1 MNMQLVMGYEVTEVF
16 QMGTRT
22 VTYRGRRSADGQP
35 VLLKLPSAE
44 YPSIQDI
51 SLLKHEYQLARYL
64 HLPGMVKSLGWV
76 QQHGRPVLV
85 LEDFGGVPLS
95 AWVGH
100 GSIALEFFLQ
110 LAVQLAGTLEQMH
123 SRGVIHKDLHP
134 GNILVHPK
142 SGDVRMTGLGIASQ
156 LPRESQAAAP
166 PALIE
171 GTLAYMSPEQT
182 GRMNRA
188 MDYRTDFYSLGVT
201 FYEVLTGRLPF
212 TATNPMELVHCHIAQ
227 QPVPPHVLRSGI
239 PLPLSSLVMK
249 LLSKTAEERYQSA
262 HGLRADFETCLARWL
277 QAGELGAFHPG
288 EQDIPD
294 RLQMPPRLYG
304 RSTEQSALL
313 DAFERIGEGAKE
325 LVLVSGYS
333 GTGKSSL
340 MNELHKPVVR
350 RYGYFISGKFEQFKE
365 GPPYKSL
372 LQAFQQLI
380 RQLLAEGEARLVSWK
395 AQLLEGLG
403 ASAEV
408 LADVLPE
415 VVIIIGPQPPLPP
428 LAPVEARNRFRQA
441 VQRFIQVFAK
451 QEHPLVIALD
461 DLQWAD
467 LASLDLLQFI
477 VSNEDIRYLLL
488 LGTYRDN
495 EVDAP
500 HPLMH
505 MVGEVQKR
513 KTKVTSL
520 PLSPLSPQE
529 LARWLAEALSCTQEE
544 TGSLALLLHQKT
556 HGNPFFVLEFLKTL
570 HQDGLLRFDRDSH
583 GELGGR
589 RGGWIWDLN
598 ELRAVQI
605 TDNVVDLLVGKLQ
618 KLLPQTQA
626 ALRLAACIGNRFDSA
641 LLAIA
646 YERTSRETAQDL
658 WEAVQEGLILPL
670 DSSYRL
676 LEGPSPAQEDQGEED
691 IAIHYEFLHDR
702 VQQAAYLLIEEP
714 LRAQVHLTIG
724 RLLRQHLPQSRL
736 DEQLFGV
743 ANHLNAGA
751 ELIASEEERRQVAE
765 LNLAAGRKAKTA
777 SAYES
782 ARNYLMVGARLLGE
796 AAWEQH
802 PDLAYAIHLELAQ
815 CEYLTTRFND
825 ADRRFELL
833 LEKERTALH
842 RVRIYI
848 ARTVQFLHLTK
859 YEQAVETS
867 VLALQLLG
875 IQLSANPGQPEVLW
889 QLARVRWQL
898 RNQSPEELLNRPGQ
912 VPPEMREAMH
922 LLSSLWFPAF
932 VLKRQNL
939 VELLVLKMMD
949 ISLSYGNSETSSF
962 AYACYGLLSS
972 SAFRDPK
979 AGVKYGRIAL
989 ALVRRFDDASVT
1001 CRTLFILAC
1010 YFNGYA
1016 AHIRNN
1022 VELLDEAMQS
1032 SREAGN
1038 LVHLGY
1044 CMNLKLYTLC
1054 GLLDTPISETAGEA
1068 RRYLEFGRRA
1078 DAVKV
1083 VEGALIAQRW
1093 ARELQG
1099 LPPEVLGSREHSLEP
1114 DGTITEDMERGLHYL
1129 LQLQVGYL
1137 FGRHEEVLELGARLE
1152 SPLYKAM
1159 LEPSASL
1166 VHFHAFYCGLSAL
1179 SLLPDAQGEARRSY
1193 LKRVERAR
1201 RTLKRWALHSPQNTG
1216 HKYLLLQAELARRE
1230 NNPGEAARL
1239 YDEAIQAARK
1249 NEYMHDAA
1257 IACERAAG
1265 FYLAQGRA
1273 NLANSYLQDA
1283 RFGYLTWGANSKVR
1297 ALEAQYPQ
1305 FMAQALSTVGSQARR
1320 EGMAAISSSVEL
1332 DLKTAIQMS
1341 QVLSGE
1347 IVLGQLLMRAMEF
1360 MLQNAGA
1367 GCGFLLMKEGERWV
1381 VEAEGVSGQHAVRG
1395 KQSLPV
1401 EQCEGLSPA
1410 IVNYVARTR
1419 ESVVLRDAARE
1430 GLFTSDANI
1439 ALRQPKSVLCA
1450 PLIHQKQLLGILYIE
1465 NNLATDAFT
1474 PDRVEF
1480 LQLLSSQVA
1489 ISIVN
1494 ARLYERLEQKVEERT
1509 TELRKKNSELS
1520 VTLENLKQT
1529 QQILIHS
1536 EKMSSLGQLTAG
1548 IAHEI
1553 KNPINFVKNFA
1564 ELSSEIVD
1572 ETLAELQV
1580 NPERRVGEVMG
1591 SVAELLERLK
1601 GNTKGI
1607 VQHGSR
1613 ANDIING
1620 MLLHSRTAA
1629 GERMPTNLNALADQ
1643 QVTLAYQGMQNKSL
1657 DGEVL
1662 VEKDFDP
1669 AIPKVEVVPQGIAR
1683 VILNLVNNA
1692 LYAASI
1698 HPRKLDKAGVTPR
1711 VRISTRA
1718 LGRHVEIRVW
1728 DNGSGLPEKV
1738 RDRIF
1743 EPFFTTKPPGQGTG
1757 LGLSISHD
1765 IVVQGHGGTLRFE
1778 TEEGRF
1784 TEFIVELP
1792 LSQNL
1797 ALDESPGCG

>member
-1 MNMQLVMGYEVTEVF
+1 MNMHLVGGYEVTEVF
-16 QMGTRT
+16 QLGTRT
-22 VTYRGRRSADGQP
+22 TTYRGRRSEDGQP

-44 YPSIQDI
+44 YPSPQDI
-51 SLLKHEYQLARYL
+51 SLLKHEYQLARHL
-64 HLPGMVKSLGWV
+64 HLPGVVEALGWV
-76 QQHGRPVLV
+76 QQHGRPALV

-95 AWVGH
+95 ARAALGRM
-100 GSIALEFFLQ
+100 ALESFLP
-110 LAVQLAGTLEQMH
+110 LAAQLAGTLEQMH
-123 SRGVIHKDLHP
+123 AQGVIHKELHP
-134 GNILVHPK
+134 GNILVHPR
-142 SGDVRMTGLGIASQ
+142 SGDARMTGLGIASQ
-156 LPRESQAAAP
+156 VPRENQAAAP
-166 PALIE
+166 PPLIE

-188 MDYRTDFYSLGVT
+188 IDYRTDFYSLGVT

-212 TATNPMELVHCHIAQ
+212 TSTDPMELVYCHIAQ
-227 QPVPPHVLRSGI
+227 EPVPPHVLRGDI
-239 PLPLSSLVMK
+239 PLPLSHLVMK
-249 LLSKTAEERYQSA
+249 LLAKTAEERYQSA
-262 HGLRADFETCLARWL
+262 HGLRVDLETCLARWRE
-277 QAGELGAFHPG
+277 AGELGGFRPG

-304 RSTEQSALL
+304 RSTEQRALL
-313 DAFERIGEGAKE
+313 DAFARMGEGAKE

-340 MNELHKPVVR
+340 MNELHQPVVHR
-350 RYGYFISGKFEQFKE
+350 NGYFLSGKFEQFKE

-380 RQLLAEGEARLVSWK
+380 RHLLAEGEARLASWK

-408 LADVLPE
+408 IADVLPE
-415 VVIIIGPQPPLPP
+415 VSLIIGLQPSLPP

-441 VQRFIQVFAK
+441 VQRFLQVFAK
-451 QEHPLVIALD
+451 REHPLVIALD

-467 LASLDLLQFI
+467 LASLDLLQFL
-477 VSNEDIRYLLL
+477 VSNADLRYLLL
-488 LGTYRDN
+488 VGTYRDN
-495 EVDAP
+495 EVDAS

-505 MVGEVQKR
+505 LVAEVQKC
-513 KTKVTSL
+513 KTRVTSL
-520 PLSPLSPQE
+520 RLSPLSVQE
-529 LARWLAEALSCTQEE
+529 LARWMAETLSCTQEE
-544 TGSLALLLHQKT
+544 TEPLALLLHQKT
-556 HGNPFFVLEFLKTL
+556 HGNPFFVLEFLKAL
-570 HQDGLLRFDRDSH
+570 HQDGLLRFDRDCH
-583 GELGGR
+583 G
-589 RGGWIWDLN
+589 WTWDLN

-626 ALRLAACIGNRFDSA
+626 VLRLAACIGNRFDSS

-646 YERTSRETAQDL
+646 YERTSRETAQAL

-670 DSSYRL
+670 DQSYRL
-676 LEGPSPAQEDQGEED
+676 LEGPAPGQEGPREED
-691 IAIHYEFLHDR
+691 IAVHYEFLHDR
-702 VQQAAYLLIEEP
+702 VQQAAYLLIEAP
-714 LRAQVHLTIG
+714 RRAQVHLAIG
-724 RLLRQHLPQSRL
+724 RLMRQHLPPSRL

-743 ANHLNAGA
+743 VNHLNAGA
-751 ELIASEEERRQVAE
+751 ALMVCDEERRQVAE
-765 LNLAAGRKAKTA
+765 LNLAAGRKAKAA

-782 ARNYLMVGARLLGE
+782 ARSYLTVAASLLGE

-802 PDLAYAIHLELAQ
+802 HGLAYAIHLELAQ
-815 CEYLTTRFND
+815 CEYLTTRFHD

-833 LEKERTALH
+833 LEKARTATH
-842 RVRIYI
+842 RVQIYI
-848 ARTVQFLHLTK
+848 AQAVQYLHLTK

-875 IQLSANPGQPEVLW
+875 IQLTAHPSQPEVLW

-898 RNQSPEELLNRPGQ
+898 HNRSTEDLLNQPGQ
-912 VPPEMREAMH
+912 VPPEMREAMN

-932 VLKRQNL
+932 VLKRQSL

-949 ISLSYGNSETSSF
+949 ISLSYGNSEISSF

-1001 CRTLFILAC
+1001 CKTLFILAC

-1016 AHIRNN
+1016 AHIRDN

-1044 CMNLKLYTLC
+1044 CMDLKLYTLC
-1054 GLLDTPISETAGEA
+1054 GLLDTPIAETAEEA
-1068 RRYLEFGRRA
+1068 RRYLEFGRRT
-1078 DAVKV
+1078 DEVKI
-1083 VEGALIAQRW
+1083 VEAALVAQRW
-1093 ARELQG
+1093 ARDLQV
-1099 LPPEVLGSREHSLEP
+1099 LEPEVLGSRAHSLEP
-1114 DGTITEDMERGLHYL
+1114 DEPISEDMERGLHYL
-1129 LQLQVGYL
+1129 LQLQVGFL
-1137 FGRHEEVLELGARLE
+1137 FGRHEEVVELGVRLE

-1159 LEPSASL
+1159 LEPSASF

-1179 SLLPDAQGEARRSY
+1179 SLVSGAQGEAKRFY
-1193 LKRVERAR
+1193 LKRIDRAR
-1201 RTLKRWALHSPQNTG
+1201 RTLKRWALHSPRNTG
-1216 HKYLLLQAELARRE
+1216 HKSLLLQAELARLE
-1230 NNPGEAARL
+1230 GNPGEAARR
-1239 YDEAIQAARK
+1239 YDEAIQAAREH
-1249 NEYMHDAA
+1249 EYMHDMA
-1257 IACERAAG
+1257 IACERAAA
-1265 FYLAQGRA
+1265 FYLERGRD
-1273 NLANSYLQDA
+1273 NLAASYLQDA
-1283 RFGYLTWGANSKVR
+1283 RFGYLTWGATSKVR
-1297 ALEAQYPQ
+1297 ALEGQYPQ
-1305 FMAQALSTVGSQARR
+1305 FMAQALSMAGSQARR
-1320 EGMAAISSSVEL
+1320 EGMAAVSSSVEL

-1347 IVLGQLLMRAMEF
+1347 IVLGQLLTRAMEF
-1360 MLQNAGA
+1360 MIQNAGA
-1367 GCGFLLMKEGERWV
+1367 GCGFLLMKDGERWV
-1381 VEAEGVSGQHAVRG
+1381 VEAEGVPGQQAVRG
-1395 KQSLPV
+1395 RQSLPV

-1430 GLFTSDANI
+1430 GLFTGDANI
-1439 ALRQPKSVLCA
+1439 ALRKPKSVLCA
-1450 PLIHQKQLLGILYIE
+1450 PLIHQKQLLGILYLE
-1465 NNLATDAFT
+1465 NNLATDVFT

-1509 TELRKKNSELS
+1509 TELRTKNSELS
-1520 VTLENLKQT
+1520 VTLENLKQA
-1529 QQILIHS
+1529 QQILIQS
-1536 EKMSSLGQLTAG
+1536 EKMASLGHLTAG

-1553 KNPINFVKNFA
+1553 KNPINFVKDFA
-1564 ELSSEIVD
+1564 ELSSELVD
-1572 ETLAELQV
+1572 ELLAELQAHS
-1580 NPERRVGEVMG
+1580 ERRVGEVLG
-1591 SVAELLERLK
+1591 SVAGLLERLK

-1607 VQHGSR
+1607 VQHGGR

-1629 GERMPTNLNALADQ
+1629 GERMLTNLNALADQ
-1643 QVTLAYQGMQNKSL
+1643 QVTLAYQGMGTGSL
-1657 DGEVL
+1657 AGDVL
-1662 VEKDFDP
+1662 IEKAFDP
-1669 AIPKVEVVPQGIAR
+1669 ALPEVEVMPQGIAR

-1692 LYAASI
+1692 LYAASF
-1698 HPRKLDKAGVTPR
+1698 HSSGQDTAGVIPR
-1711 VRISTRA
+1711 VRVSTRA
-1718 LGRHVEIRVW
+1718 LEHCVEIRVW
-1728 DNGSGLPEKV
+1728 DNGRGLPGSA

-1757 LGLSISHD
+1757 LGLSLSHE

-1792 LSQNL
+1792 LRQNL
-1797 ALDESPGCG
+1797 AVEEPPGAAG